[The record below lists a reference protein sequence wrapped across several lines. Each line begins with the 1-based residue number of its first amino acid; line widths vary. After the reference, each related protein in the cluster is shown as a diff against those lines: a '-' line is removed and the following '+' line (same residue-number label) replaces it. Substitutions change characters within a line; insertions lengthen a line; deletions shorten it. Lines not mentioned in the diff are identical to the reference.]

1 MFKRIQFIF
10 FFILI
15 CFTQIIHVQSE
26 ELDVD
31 QLLQKLDSI
40 ESRIKVLEKATFS
53 KTTSGVGN
61 NVSLDD
67 YQSIIT
73 KQSIQ
78 IAELQNEVQSLTAK
92 IEEMIFTMQSTVNN
106 FNTFREDTEF
116 RFIDINSKTESIEK
130 NQLSMT
136 LPNNETQINN
146 LADNTSEGLNLEP
159 QSLGTINVSSEE
171 ELSAS
176 PFEIKNVDEEEE
188 QEIINTISQ
197 DNIVAFEEQE
207 IVLAVLPEGDE
218 KGQYEYAMGL
228 LKQGDYELAEKAFLE
243 FMTVGNDSSLLSN
256 ANFWLAETYYV
267 RENYKD
273 AAKNYLSLYQVYPD
287 SKKAA
292 DALLKLGISL
302 VNMDQKEQGCVTFIQ
317 LKDTY
322 PNANTA
328 VLDRGKLEIEKN
340 GCEIS

>member
-1 MFKRIQFIF
+1 MLKRIHFIF
-10 FFILI
+10 FFIFISLL
-15 CFTQIIHVQSE
+15 QMVYVQSE
-26 ELDVD
+26 ELNLD

-53 KTTSGVGN
+53 KTTSGVSN
-61 NVSLDD
+61 DVSLDD

-116 RFIDINSKTESIEK
+116 RFIDIDSKTESIEK

-136 LPNNETQINN
+136 QTNSEILNNN
-146 LADNTSEGLNLEP
+146 LYDNASDEKNLEP
-159 QSLGTINVSSEE
+159 QSLGTISLSSEE
-171 ELSAS
+171 DLSNS
-176 PFEIKNVDEEEE
+176 PFELKNIDEEEE
-188 QEIINTISQ
+188 QEIVNTISQ

-207 IVLAVLPEGDE
+207 IILAVLPEGDE
-218 KGQYEYAMGL
+218 KGQYEYAMNL
-228 LKQGDYELAEKAFLE
+228 LKQGDYEIAEKAFQE
-243 FMTVGNDSSLLSN
+243 FMAVGNDYSLLSN

-273 AAKNYLSLYQVYPD
+273 AAKNYLNLYQAYPD

-322 PNANTA
+322 PDANTD
-328 VLDRGKLEIEKN
+328 VLDRNKLQIEKN
-340 GCEIS
+340 GCEIR

>member
-1 MFKRIQFIF
+1 MLKRIQFIF

-15 CFTQIIHVQSE
+15 FFTQIVHVQSE

-31 QLLQKLDSI
+31 QLMQKLDSI

-53 KTTSGVGN
+53 KTTSGASN

-106 FNTFREDTEF
+106 FNTFREDIEF
-116 RFIDINSKTESIEK
+116 RFIDLNSKTETIEN

-136 LPNNETQINN
+136 LPNNRIQTNN
-146 LADNTSEGLNLEP
+146 LAGITNEEVNLEP
-159 QSLGTINVSSEE
+159 QTLGTINVSSEE
-171 ELSAS
+171 ELSTS

-207 IVLAVLPEGDE
+207 IVLSVLPEGDE
-218 KGQYEYAMGL
+218 KGQYEYSMNL
-228 LKQGDYELAEKAFLE
+228 LKQGDYELAEKAFQE
-243 FMTVGNDSSLLSN
+243 FMAVGSDTSLLSN
-256 ANFWLAETYYV
+256 ANYWLAETYYV

>member
-1 MFKRIQFIF
+1 MLKRIHFIF
-10 FFILI
+10 FIIFLSSL
-15 CFTQIIHVQSE
+15 QINHVQTE
-26 ELDVD
+26 ELDID
-31 QLLQKLDSI
+31 QLLQKLESI

-53 KTTSGVGN
+53 KTTSGVAN

-116 RFIDINSKTESIEK
+116 RFIDINSKAESIEK

-136 LPNNETQINN
+136 LPNNEMQTNN
-146 LADNTSEGLNLEP
+146 LIGTSGNAVNLEP

-188 QEIINTISQ
+188 QEIINTLSQ

-218 KGQYEYAMGL
+218 KGQYEYAMNL
-228 LKQGDYELAEKAFLE
+228 LKQGDYELAEKAFQE
-243 FMTVGNDSSLLSN
+243 FMAVGNDTSLLSN
-256 ANFWLAETYYV
+256 AYFWLAETYYV

-273 AAKNYLSLYQVYPD
+273 AAKNYLNLYQVYPD

-302 VNMDQKEQGCVTFIQ
+302 VNMDQKEQGCITFIQ
-317 LKDTY
+317 LRETY
-322 PNANTA
+322 PEASIT
-328 VLDRGKLEIEKN
+328 VLNRGKLEIEKN
-340 GCEIS
+340 GCENS

>member
-15 CFTQIIHVQSE
+15 SFTQIIHVQSE

-73 KQSIQ
+73 RQSIQ

-130 NQLSMT
+130 NQLFMA
-136 LPNNETQINN
+136 LPNNETQNNN
-146 LADNTSEGLNLEP
+146 LEDNTSEGPNLEP

-188 QEIINTISQ
+188 QEIIDTISQ

-207 IVLAVLPEGDE
+207 IVLAILPEGDE
-218 KGQYEYAMGL
+218 KGQYEYAMSL
-228 LKQGDYELAEKAFLE
+228 LKQGDYELAEKAFQE

>member
-15 CFTQIIHVQSE
+15 SFTQIIHVQSE

-31 QLLQKLDSI
+31 QLLQKLESI

-116 RFIDINSKTESIEK
+116 RFIDINSKTE
-130 NQLSMT
+130 
-136 LPNNETQINN
+136 
-146 LADNTSEGLNLEP
+146 NLEP

-171 ELSAS
+171 DLSAS
-176 PFEIKNVDEEEE
+176 PFEIKKVDEEEE
-188 QEIINTISQ
+188 QEIIDTISQ
-197 DNIVAFEEQE
+197 DNIIAFEEQE

-228 LKQGDYELAEKAFLE
+228 LKQGDYELAEKAFQE